1 MINADKKRIQIL
13 EAAKRRFAHFGL
25 AKTTMAEIAQDL
37 SFSKALLYYYFP
49 DKNALYAAVLEHV
62 INQSFEE
69 MDSAVATIADCYEA
83 MMFTLDK
90 RIEFIMRYYNLLEYS
105 ISALQQVPDAMARVM
120 EDSKDKERSILAA
133 ILQKGID
140 TGQLQVD
147 DVDETAEILLFA
159 LVGMRFSI
167 LNDIKGVLF
176 PTKEEFDR
184 ILALQ
189 KKMAT
194 VFLSGLRKTTVK
206 VPLGSL
212 F

>member
-1 MINADKKRIQIL
+1 MINADKKRTQIL
-13 EAAKRRFAHFGL
+13 EAATRRFAHFGL

-69 MDSAVATIADCYEA
+69 MEAAITTVSDYYEA

-90 RIEFIMRYYNLLEYS
+90 RIEFVMRYYNLLEYS
-105 ISALQQVPDAMARVM
+105 ISALQQVPDTMACVL
-120 EDSKDKERSILAA
+120 EDSKDKERNILAT

-140 TGQLQVD
+140 TGQLEVE
-147 DVDETAEILLFA
+147 DVNETAEILLFA

-167 LNDIKGVLF
+167 LKDIKGVLF

-184 ILALQ
+184 ILTLQ
-189 KKMAT
+189 KKMAI
-194 VFLSGLRKTTVK
+194 VFLNGLKTT
-206 VPLGSL
+206 GSD
-212 F
+212 

>member
-1 MINADKKRIQIL
+1 MMNADKKRTQIL

-69 MDSAVATIADCYEA
+69 MDTAVAAIADCYEA

-90 RIEFIMRYYNLLEYS
+90 RIEFVTRYYNLLEYS
-105 ISALQQVPDAMARVM
+105 VSALQQVPDTMACVL
-120 EDSKDKERSILAA
+120 EDSKDKERTILAT

-147 DVDETAEILLFA
+147 DVNEVADILLFA

-167 LNDIKGVLF
+167 LKDVKGMLF

-184 ILALQ
+184 ILTLQ

-194 VFLSGLRKTTVK
+194 VFLNGLKRTKSG
-206 VPLGSL
+206 
-212 F
+212 

>member
-1 MINADKKRIQIL
+1 MINADKKRTQIL
-13 EAAKRRFAHFGL
+13 EAATRRFAHFGL

-62 INQSFEE
+62 INQSFDE
-69 MDSAVATIADCYEA
+69 MERAVPAITDCHEA
-83 MMFTLDK
+83 MMFVLDK
-90 RIEFIMRYYNLLEYS
+90 RIEFITQYYNLLEYS
-105 ISALQQVPDAMARVM
+105 ISAVQQVPDAMAGVL
-120 EDSKDKERSILAA
+120 EDSKDKERSMLANILK
-133 ILQKGID
+133 KGVD

-147 DVDETAEILLFA
+147 DLNETADILLFA

-167 LNDIKGVLF
+167 LKDIKGMLF

-184 ILALQ
+184 ILVLQ

-194 VFLSGLRKTTVK
+194 VFLNGLKA
-206 VPLGSL
+206 SAA
-212 F
+212 

>member
-1 MINADKKRIQIL
+1 MINADKKRTQIL
-13 EAAKRRFAHFGL
+13 EAATRRFAHFGL

-62 INQSFEE
+62 INQSFDE
-69 MDSAVATIADCYEA
+69 MGVAVSTITDCYEA
-83 MMFTLDK
+83 MMFILDK
-90 RIEFIMRYYNLLEYS
+90 RIEFVTRYYNLLEYS
-105 ISALQQVPDAMARVM
+105 ISAVQQVPDVMACVL
-120 EDSKDKERSILAA
+120 EDSKDKERNILAT

-140 TGQLQVD
+140 AGRLQVD
-147 DVDETAEILLFA
+147 DVKETAEILLFA

-167 LNDIKGVLF
+167 LKDIKGVLF

-189 KKMAT
+189 KKMAAI
-194 VFLSGLRKTTVK
+194 FLRGLEHSA
-206 VPLGSL
+206 P
-212 F
+212 

>member
-1 MINADKKRIQIL
+1 MINADKKRTQIL

-69 MDSAVATIADCYEA
+69 MDAVVPTIADCREA
-83 MMFTLDK
+83 MMFVLDK
-90 RIEFIMRYYNLLEYS
+90 RIEFVTRYYNLLEYS
-105 ISALQQVPDAMARVM
+105 ISAVQQVPDAMACVL
-120 EDSKDKERSILAA
+120 EDSKDKERGLLAK

-140 TGQLQVD
+140 TGQLEVD
-147 DVDETAEILLFA
+147 DVDEAAEILLFA

-167 LNDIKGVLF
+167 LKDIQGMLF
-176 PTKEEFDR
+176 PTKDEFDR
-184 ILALQ
+184 ILVLQ
-189 KKMAT
+189 KKMAA
-194 VFLSGLRKTTVK
+194 VFLRGLEKA
-206 VPLGSL
+206 SA
-212 F
+212 

>member
-1 MINADKKRIQIL
+1 MINADKKRTQIL
-13 EAAKRRFAHFGL
+13 EAATRRFAHFGL

-49 DKNALYAAVLEHV
+49 DKNALYAAVLDHV

-69 MDSAVATIADCYEA
+69 MDTALPNISDCHEA
-83 MMFTLDK
+83 MMFVLDK
-90 RIEFIMRYYNLLEYS
+90 RIEFITRYYNLLEYS
-105 ISALQQVPDAMARVM
+105 ISAVQQVPEVMACVL
-120 EDSKDKERSILAA
+120 EDSKDKERAIIAK

-140 TGQLQVD
+140 TGQLHVD
-147 DVDETAEILLFA
+147 DVKETAEIMLFA

-167 LNDIKGVLF
+167 LKDIKGVLF

-184 ILALQ
+184 ILGLQ

-194 VFLSGLRKTTVK
+194 VFLKGLKKT
-206 VPLGSL
+206 
-212 F
+212 

>member
-1 MINADKKRIQIL
+1 MINADKKRTQIL
-13 EAAKRRFAHFGL
+13 EAATRRFAHFGL

-62 INQSFEE
+62 INQSFDE
-69 MDSAVATIADCYEA
+69 MGGGVSTITDCYEA
-83 MMFTLDK
+83 MMFILDK
-90 RIEFIMRYYNLLEYS
+90 RIEFVTRYYNLLEYS
-105 ISALQQVPDAMARVM
+105 ISAVQQVPDVMACVL
-120 EDSKDKERSILAA
+120 EDSKDKERNILAT

-140 TGQLQVD
+140 AGRLQVD
-147 DVDETAEILLFA
+147 DVKETAEILLFA

-167 LNDIKGVLF
+167 LKDIKGVLF

-189 KKMAT
+189 KKMAAI
-194 VFLSGLRKTTVK
+194 FLRGLEHSA
-206 VPLGSL
+206 P
-212 F
+212 

>member
-69 MDSAVATIADCYEA
+69 MDTAVAALTDCQEA

-90 RIEFIMRYYNLLEYS
+90 RIEFVMRYYNLLEYS
-105 ISALQQVPDAMARVM
+105 ISALQQVPDTMACVL
-120 EDSKDKERSILAA
+120 EDSKDKERGILAK

-140 TGQLQVD
+140 TGQLQMD
-147 DVDETAEILLFA
+147 DVNETAEILLFA

-167 LNDIKGVLF
+167 LKDVKGMLF
-176 PTKEEFDR
+176 PTKDEFDR
-184 ILALQ
+184 ILTLQ

-194 VFLSGLRKTTVK
+194 VFLNGLNKPAV
-206 VPLGSL
+206 
-212 F
+212 

>member
-1 MINADKKRIQIL
+1 MINADKKRTQIL
-13 EAAKRRFAHFGL
+13 EAATRRFAHFGL

-62 INQSFEE
+62 INQSFDE
-69 MDSAVATIADCYEA
+69 MEMALSTITDCHEA

-90 RIEFIMRYYNLLEYS
+90 RIEFITRYYNLLEYS
-105 ISALQQVPDAMARVM
+105 ISAVQQVPDVMACVL
-120 EDSKDKERSILAA
+120 EDSKDKERNILAT

-147 DVDETAEILLFA
+147 DVKETAEILLFA

-167 LNDIKGVLF
+167 LKDIKGVLF

-189 KKMAT
+189 KKMAAI
-194 VFLSGLRKTTVK
+194 FLKGLEYKT
-206 VPLGSL
+206 P
-212 F
+212 

>member
-1 MINADKKRIQIL
+1 MMNADKKRIQIL
-13 EAAKRRFAHFGL
+13 EAATRRFAHFGL

-49 DKNALYAAVLEHV
+49 DKNALYAAVFEYV
-62 INQSFEE
+62 INQSFDE
-69 MDSAVATIADCYEA
+69 MEASVRTITDCYEA

-90 RIEFIMRYYNLLEYS
+90 RIEFVTRYYNLLEYS
-105 ISALQQVPDAMARVM
+105 VSAVQQVPDAMTCVL
-120 EDSKDKERSILAA
+120 EDSKDRELGILAG

-140 TGQLQVD
+140 TSQLEPVN
-147 DVDETAEILLFA
+147 VEETAEILLFA

-167 LNDIKGVLF
+167 LKDIKGTLF

-184 ILALQ
+184 ILVLQ

-194 VFLSGLRKTTVK
+194 VFLNGLRKTKTA
-206 VPLGSL
+206 